1 MVGGSGVKDRSG
13 GAPSRRVVTNMSMT
27 KAECLMR
34 ACGVVQAKEGEFG
47 EAAATISRRRR
58 EASEIR
64 GVGVRRRS
72 VASSG

>member
-1 MVGGSGVKDRSG
+1 VVGGSGVKDRSG

-47 EAAATISRRRR
+47 EAAATI
-58 EASEIR
+58 
-64 GVGVRRRS
+64 
-72 VASSG
+72 